1 MLESLVQALPADV
14 FAVAY
19 FKRCATLARQGRPV
33 PFARR
38 LSFAAGLVVLYV
50 SVLPPFTSLDDQL
63 LAWHMVQHL
72 LIGDLAALLIVLGLT
87 GPVLQPL
94 LGLPVLGRLRA
105 LSNPVVALPL
115 WIANIFVWHSPFLY
129 QAALHSTPVH
139 ALEHACFL
147 GFGIAMWLALLGPL
161 PAPAW
166 FGNGA
171 RLVYVLVVRLSGGLL
186 ANVFI
191 WSGAAFYPDYRV
203 GEARHGMTAL
213 SDQGLA
219 GSIMMIE
226 GSIVTI
232 ALFAWLFLRAAAE
245 GERRQRLL
253 DLAAEHGV
261 TLDERRAARAV
272 SAGRDSE
279 LERRLRQQPGLPDPS

>member
-1 MLESLVQALPADV
+1 MLESLVQAIPADV

-38 LSFAAGLVVLYV
+38 VSFAAGLVLLYA

-72 LIGDLAALLIVLGLT
+72 LIGDLAALLLVLGLT

-94 LGLPVLGRLRA
+94 LGLPVLGRLRV
-105 LSNPVVALPL
+105 LSNPLVALPL
-115 WIANIFVWHSPFLY
+115 WIANLFLWHTPFLY

-147 GFGIAMWLALLGPL
+147 GFGIGMWLALLGPL

-171 RLVYVLVVRLSGGLL
+171 RLVYVLVVRLAGALL
-186 ANVFI
+186 GNVLI
-191 WSGAAFYPDYRV
+191 WSGAVFYPDYHV
-203 GEARHGMTAL
+203 GEAHHGITAL
-213 SDQGLA
+213 TDQGLA

-245 GERRQRLL
+245 GERRQELL
-253 DLAAEHGV
+253 DLAAEQGV
-261 TLDERRAARAV
+261 ALDEARAARAV

-279 LERRLRQQPGLPDPS
+279 LERRLRQHSGVPGAS

>member
-1 MLESLVQALPADV
+1 V
-14 FAVAY
+14 
-19 FKRCATLARQGRPV
+19 
-33 PFARR
+33 
-38 LSFAAGLVVLYV
+38 SFAAGLVLLYA

-72 LIGDLAALLIVLGLT
+72 LIGDLAALLLVLGLT

-94 LGLPVLGRLRA
+94 LGLPVLGRLRV
-105 LSNPVVALPL
+105 LSNPLVALPL
-115 WIANIFVWHSPFLY
+115 WIANLFLWHTPFLY

-147 GFGIAMWLALLGPL
+147 GFGIGMWLALLGPL

-171 RLVYVLVVRLSGGLL
+171 RLVYVLVVRLAGALL
-186 ANVFI
+186 GNVLI
-191 WSGAAFYPDYRV
+191 WSGAVFYPDYRV
-203 GEARHGMTAL
+203 GEAHHGITAL
-213 SDQGLA
+213 TDQGLA

-245 GERRQRLL
+245 GERRQELL
-253 DLAAEHGV
+253 DLAAEQGV
-261 TLDERRAARAV
+261 ALDEARAARAV

-279 LERRLRQQPGLPDPS
+279 LERRLRQHSGVPGAS

>member
-1 MLESLVQALPADV
+1 MLESLVQAIPADV

-19 FKRCATLARQGRPV
+19 FKRCASLARQGRPV

-38 LSFAAGLVVLYV
+38 VSFAAGLVLLYA

-72 LIGDLAALLIVLGLT
+72 LIGDLAALLLVLGLT

-94 LGLPVLGRLRA
+94 LGLPVLGRLRV
-105 LSNPVVALPL
+105 LSNPLVALPL
-115 WIANIFVWHSPFLY
+115 WIANLFLWHTPFLY

-147 GFGIAMWLALLGPL
+147 GFGIGMWLALLGPL

-171 RLVYVLVVRLSGGLL
+171 RLVYVLVVRLAGALL
-186 ANVFI
+186 GNVLI
-191 WSGAAFYPDYRV
+191 WSGAVFYPDYHV
-203 GEARHGMTAL
+203 GEAHHGITAL
-213 SDQGLA
+213 TDQGLA

-245 GERRQRLL
+245 GERRQELL
-253 DLAAEHGV
+253 DLAAEQGV
-261 TLDERRAARAV
+261 ALDEARAARAV

-279 LERRLRQQPGLPDPS
+279 LERRLRQHSGVPGAS